1 MTCDMFI
8 KYLLDN
14 SNHYMGQTLE
24 FPTCRVA
31 FLCYFTKGKS
41 SHLDAYHHHH
51 YH

>member
-1 MTCDMFI
+1 MFI

-14 SNHYMGQTLE
+14 SNHYMG
-24 FPTCRVA
+24 RVA

-41 SHLDAYHHHH
+41 SHLDTYHHHHH